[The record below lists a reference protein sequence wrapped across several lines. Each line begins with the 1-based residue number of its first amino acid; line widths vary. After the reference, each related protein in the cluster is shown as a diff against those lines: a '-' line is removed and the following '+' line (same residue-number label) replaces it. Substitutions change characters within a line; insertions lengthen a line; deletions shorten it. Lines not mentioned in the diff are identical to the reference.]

1 MKTIIL
7 AGGFGTRLQSVVKDI
22 PKPMADINGTPFL
35 ALLMDNMLKYGTSEF
50 ILCVS
55 YLKETIMDYFADQ
68 YKGCPV
74 RYSVEETPLGTG
86 GAIKQAF
93 DLFNIDRAVVLNG
106 DSFIQMDYAR
116 FYAQNK
122 SCTLAIALKQVAN
135 ASRYG
140 KVETDGHYI
149 TRFNEKSP
157 QTQPGLINAG
167 IYFIQKDLWK
177 YAPAQAKFSFEKDI
191 LEKHISALHAPYFV
205 TDDYFIDIGL
215 PESYAQAC
223 QELKDVIHGTK

>member
-35 ALLMDNMLKYGTSEF
+35 ALLMDNMLHYGTSEF

-55 YLKETIMDYFADQ
+55 YLKEKIMDCFANR

-74 RYSVEETPLGTG
+74 HYSVEETPLGTG

-106 DSFIQMDYAR
+106 DSFIQMDYAL

-122 SCTLAIALKQVAN
+122 NSTLAIALKQVDN
-135 ASRYG
+135 AARYG

-149 TRFNEKSP
+149 TRFHEKSS
-157 QTQPGLINAG
+157 QVQPGLINAG
-167 IYFIQKDLWK
+167 IYCIQKDLWK
-177 YAPAQAKFSFEKDI
+177 YAPTQAKFSFEKDI
-191 LEKHISALHAPYFV
+191 LEKHIAALHVPYFL

-215 PESYAQAC
+215 PESYARAC
-223 QELKDVIHGTK
+223 KELKDVIYGKK